1 MEKSKAFHMAQL
13 AVLND
18 PSITFEDTLA
28 VLAILMHEEDLA
40 KFTERK
46 KEKSDGESV

>member
-28 VLAILMHEEDLA
+28 VLAVLMKEEDSA
-40 KFTERK
+40 KYIEK
-46 KEKSDGESV
+46 LKEGKENA